1 MQLANHGA
9 LITGGGGR
17 IGRAIAA
24 LMLREGARVVISD
37 IAGPALEA
45 AQAALPGV
53 AAVAA
58 DMRDPDSIARML
70 PAAEAANGPI
80 DILVAS
86 AGIFPNCPLLDMT
99 LEEWDRVF
107 DINVRGLMLC
117 NQAVARRWVAQGIA
131 GSIIN
136 ISSGA
141 SRSAR
146 PGASHYC
153 ASKASVNMMTEVWA
167 SELGRH
173 GIRVNTVLPGLIMDE
188 VLTEERADKHPYIN
202 AMLRAT
208 PLGRTGDAADIA
220 EAVVFL
226 ASERSRWT
234 TGAMLQVSGGS
245 HCGRTHVP
253 LTRDMN

>member
-1 MQLANHGA
+1 MLLENHTA
-9 LITGGGGR
+9 LITGGAGR

-24 LMLREGARVVISD
+24 LMLREGARVAISD
-37 IAGPALEA
+37 TGKPALDA
-45 AQAALPGV
+45 ALQELPGV
-53 AAVAA
+53 VAVQA
-58 DMRDPDSIARML
+58 DVRDAEAVKRMVDE
-70 PAAEAANGPI
+70 AEAAIGPV

-86 AGIFPNCPLLDMT
+86 AGIFPNCPLIDMT

-117 NQAVARRWVAQGIA
+117 NQAVARNWVARGTP

-146 PGASHYC
+146 PGGSHYC
-153 ASKASVNMMTEVWA
+153 ASKAAVNMMTEVWA

-173 GIRVNTVLPGLIMDE
+173 QIRVNAVLPGLIMDE
-188 VLTEERADKHPYIN
+188 VMTEERDDKHPYIN

-226 ASERSRWT
+226 ASDRSAWT